1 MLKVKYKWN
10 EAGSWQTTPQ
20 FWCSAFCTKLQ
31 SPGEDM
37 CNVQLCNCV
46 IIYQITQSTIKLRLK
61 LNSDRSSLGRL
72 TSMFE
77 NLFFSN
83 IFTKSESV
91 RFGTE
96 SSPRPLKYKCRNDDY
111 DVNHVGPKLEQL
123 TWLRCTISHLGL
135 SNGYYTFG
143 LHRLKKSWRRLPKWV
158 FKSKFAKV
166 WAKWEDD
173 EEASHAQ
180 VFQVE
185 LLIG

>member
-10 EAGSWQTTPQ
+10 EVSSWQTTPQ

-111 DVNHVGPKLEQL
+111 DINHVGPKLEQL

-135 SNGYYTFG
+135 SNG
-143 LHRLKKSWRRLPKWV
+143 LKKVGEDYLSGYLRVSLRRFGQNGRMMRRLPMLRFFRW
-158 FKSKFAKV
+158 SS
-166 WAKWEDD
+166 W
-173 EEASHAQ
+173 
-180 VFQVE
+180 
-185 LLIG
+185 